1 MTTKRSEWL
10 TMLTAV
16 GVFASVSLFVQG
28 HDASQQPKLQF
39 NDLQITSHV
48 KAKLASDAGASNMAN
63 IDVNTTNGV
72 VTLAGE
78 VENAELKH
86 SVETVTASVLG
97 VVMVSNNLQVGSDSV
112 SVDY

>member
-1 MTTKRSEWL
+1 MTKRSEWL

-16 GVFASVSLFVQG
+16 VVFASIALFVQG
-28 HDASQQPKLQF
+28 HDTSQQPKRQL

-48 KAKLASDAGASNMAN
+48 KAKLASDVGASRMAN

-78 VENAELKH
+78 VEDAELRH
-86 SVETVTASVLG
+86 SAETLTASVLG
-97 VVMVSNNLQVGSDSV
+97 VVMVSNNLEVASDSA